1 MQSFKP
7 YTLNLRGRLLD
18 IDHPQVMGII
28 NVTPDS
34 FFGDSRVANRDSV
47 IKRAQQMIE
56 DGADMIDIG
65 GYSSRPGAS
74 DVPPLEETER
84 VLLGIEAIRTI
95 NNEIPISVDTFRA
108 SVAEAAI
115 NAGANIINDIS
126 GGNLDS
132 EMFATIAKLNV
143 PYILMHMRGTP
154 TNMQTLTEYNN
165 LTADIIF
172 DLASKI
178 NTLRLAGISDIIV
191 DPGFGFSKTLEQN
204 YELLAN
210 LPSLSDALK
219 CPLLIGI
226 SRKSMI
232 TKPLA
237 IAPEEALNGTT
248 TINTIALLNGASILR
263 VHDVKEAQQ
272 AIKLCHLY
280 NKHKI

>member
-7 YTLNLRGRLLD
+7 YTLNLRGRLLY

-95 NNEIPISVDTFRA
+95 NNEIPISIDTFRA

-165 LTADIIF
+165 LTADIIY

-178 NTLRLAGISDIIV
+178 NTLRLAGVSDIIV

-210 LPSLSDALK
+210 LPSLSDALN

-237 IAPEEALNGTT
+237 ITPEEALNGTT

-280 NKHKI
+280 NKHKL

>member
-7 YTLNLRGRLLD
+7 YTLNLRGRLLV

-74 DVPPLEETER
+74 DVPTLEETER

-95 NNEIPISVDTFRA
+95 NKEIPISIDTFRA

-154 TNMQTLTEYNN
+154 RNMQTLTEYNN
-165 LTADIIF
+165 LTADIIY

-178 NTLRLAGISDIIV
+178 NTLRLAGVSDIIV

-210 LPSLSDALK
+210 LPSLSDALN

-237 IAPEEALNGTT
+237 ITPEEALNGTT

-280 NKHKI
+280 NKHKL

>member
-95 NNEIPISVDTFRA
+95 NNEIPISIDTFRA

-165 LTADIIF
+165 LTADIIY

-178 NTLRLAGISDIIV
+178 NTLRLAGVSDIIV

-210 LPSLSDALK
+210 LPSLSDALN

-237 IAPEEALNGTT
+237 VAPEEALNGTT

-280 NKHKI
+280 NKHKL

>member
-95 NNEIPISVDTFRA
+95 NNEIPISIDTFRA

-165 LTADIIF
+165 LSADIIY

-178 NTLRLAGISDIIV
+178 NTLRLAGVSDIIV

>member
-95 NNEIPISVDTFRA
+95 NNEIPISIDTFRA

-165 LTADIIF
+165 LTADIIY

-178 NTLRLAGISDIIV
+178 NTLRLAGVSDIIV

-210 LPSLSDALK
+210 LPSLSDALN

-237 IAPEEALNGTT
+237 ITPEEALNGTT

-280 NKHKI
+280 NKHKL

>member
-34 FFGDSRVANRDSV
+34 FFSDSRVTNRDSV
-47 IKRAQQMIE
+47 IKRAKQMIQ

-65 GYSSRPGAS
+65 GYSSRPGAC
-74 DVPPLEETER
+74 DVSPDEETER
-84 VLLGIEAIRTI
+84 VLFGIEAIRSI
-95 NNEIPISVDTFRA
+95 NNEIPISIDTFRA
-108 SVAEAAI
+108 SVAESAI
-115 NAGANIINDIS
+115 NSGADIINDIS

-132 EMFATIAKLNV
+132 DMFATVAKLNV
-143 PYILMHMRGTP
+143 PYILMHMRGNP
-154 TNMQTLTEYNN
+154 TNMQTLTDYKN
-165 LTADIIF
+165 LTADIIY

-210 LPSLSDALK
+210 LPSLSDALN

-237 IAPEEALNGTT
+237 ITPEEALNGTT

-263 VHDVKEAQQ
+263 VHDVKEARQT
-272 AIKLCHLY
+272 IDLCLLY
-280 NKHKI
+280 NKYKL

>member
-7 YTLNLRGRLLD
+7 YTLNLRGRLLG

-95 NNEIPISVDTFRA
+95 NNEIPISIDTFRA

-165 LTADIIF
+165 LTADIIY

-178 NTLRLAGISDIIV
+178 NTLRLAGVSDIIV

-210 LPSLSDALK
+210 LPSLSDALN

-237 IAPEEALNGTT
+237 ITPEEALNGTT

-280 NKHKI
+280 NKHKL